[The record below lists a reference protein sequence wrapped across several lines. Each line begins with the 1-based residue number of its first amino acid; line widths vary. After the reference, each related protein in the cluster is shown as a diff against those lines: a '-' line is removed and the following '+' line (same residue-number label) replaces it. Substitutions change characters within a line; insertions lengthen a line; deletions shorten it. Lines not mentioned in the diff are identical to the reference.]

1 MRGFDLI
8 DRTVSRFRITAALG
22 AGGMGEVYR
31 ATDTTLGR
39 DVAVKLLPAAF
50 ADDPERIARLQR
62 EARLLA
68 SLNHAHI
75 AHLYGLE
82 TASVDGA
89 TVHLLVMELVEGE
102 DLAQRLKRGSIPL
115 DEALPLATQIA
126 EALEEAHEKGIVHR
140 DLKPSNIKVTP
151 DGKVKVLDFGLAKAW
166 SGDSGSISSLSNS
179 PTVADAGT
187 AIGVIVGTAAYM
199 SPEQAR
205 GKAVDRR
212 TDIWAFGVVL
222 HEMLTGVRLFDG
234 ETLTD
239 VLAAVVNRPIGW
251 EALPAGTPAAVRRL
265 LARCLERNPRQRLR
279 DMGEARIALDDVQTG
294 ADTTSAELATIR
306 STRRSRARER
316 WVWAALVVLL
326 AALSVYLVSRLSLPA
341 SPSTTRAHAAQFV
354 LETPPGVAFPDLD
367 SPVVSPDGR
376 YAVFAGISTGARA
389 LWIRPL
395 DTPEARMLPGT
406 EGAGNP
412 FWSPDSS
419 SIAFVARG
427 EIRRLLLSAGT
438 VQRICLLPR
447 DRFTGGTWGESGVI
461 VFSTGGP
468 SATLYQVA
476 AGGGESTPVT
486 ALDRSR
492 AEAAHWWPQF
502 LPGGREVLFLIGSGQ
517 QTSAGLHVIS
527 LDAPAARRRVLAD
540 AARFEY
546 AGGYLF
552 AVQRGVLGAR
562 PFDPR
567 RLETTGPIVTI
578 APGVATFAN
587 DSSWGWFS
595 ASASG
600 RLAWVSARDTTVTLE
615 WINRTGKRLG
625 SIGEPGRYSQISLS
639 PDDKRLAVE
648 IPDATGRF
656 DIWILDVTRG
666 LASRLTSD
674 PGNERDVVWSP
685 DSQELVYSSDATGDQ
700 NLLRKRLLESGPP
713 GSLPFE
719 SGTTASEADVAESWS
734 RDGNTL
740 VYVTLG
746 EERTIWTLDMS
757 GRARPEALMKGRFM
771 VDEPQLSP
779 DGRWLAYISTESGRY
794 EVYLEPFKRRGQRV
808 RVSTDGGG
816 QPRWRSDANELFY
829 LSRDGDVMAVSV
841 REGSTGPQIG
851 APAMLLP
858 PGQLRTIMQGGDYD
872 DYAVASDGQRFVM
885 KVAAGQRQPQRI
897 HLVTDWL
904 SLLK

>member
-1 MRGFDLI
+1 
-8 DRTVSRFRITAALG
+8 
-22 AGGMGEVYR
+22 MGEVYR

-39 DVAVKLLPAAF
+39 DVAVKLLPSAF
-50 ADDPERIARLQR
+50 ADVPDRVARLHR

-82 TASVDGA
+82 TADVDGT

-102 DLAQRLKRGSIPL
+102 DLAQRLKLGATPL
-115 DEALPLATQIA
+115 DEALPIAKQIA

-140 DLKPSNIKVTP
+140 DLKPSNIMVTA
-151 DGKVKVLDFGLAKAW
+151 DGTVKVLDFGLAKAW
-166 SGDSGSISSLSNS
+166 TGDSGLTSSLAES
-179 PTVADAGT
+179 PTAAHMGT
-187 AIGVIVGTAAYM
+187 AVGVIVGSAAYM

-222 HEMLTGVRLFDG
+222 YEMLTGVRLFAG

-239 VLAAVVNRPIGW
+239 VLAAVVTRPIAW
-251 EALPAGTPAAVRRL
+251 EALPAGTPATVRRL

-279 DMGEARIALDDVQTG
+279 DIGEARIALGDPQSG
-294 ADTTSAELATIR
+294 ADTTPAALDAIQ
-306 STRRSRARER
+306 STRRGRSRER
-316 WVWAALVVLL
+316 WAWAALVPPVG
-326 AALSVYLVSRLSLPA
+326 AAVGVSLRRLSLPG
-341 SPSTTRAHAAQFV
+341 SMSTSGQPRTPAQFV
-354 LETPPGVAFPDLD
+354 LETPTGLSFPDLD

-376 YAVFAGISTGARA
+376 YVAFTGISATGPRA
-389 LWIRPL
+389 LWIRPF
-395 DTPEARMLPGT
+395 DTPEARLLPGT

-419 SIAFVARG
+419 SIAFVAQG
-427 EIRRLLLSAGT
+427 EIRKLVLSAGT

-447 DRFTGGTWGESGVI
+447 DRFTGGTWGEAGVI

-468 SATLYQVA
+468 SATLYQVP
-476 AGGGESTPVT
+476 AGGGEAAPVT
-486 ALDRSR
+486 TLDRSR

-502 LPGGREVLFLIGSGQ
+502 LPGGRELLFQIGSGQ
-517 QTSAGLHVIS
+517 QASTGLHVIS
-527 LDAPAARRRVLAD
+527 LDAPSARRRVLAD

-562 PFDPR
+562 PFDPG
-567 RLETTGPIVTI
+567 RLEAIGPSVAV

-595 ASASG
+595 ASAGG
-600 RLAWVSARDTTVTLE
+600 RLAWVSARDTTVRLQ
-615 WINRTGKRLG
+615 WINRAGKRLG
-625 SIGEPGRYSQISLS
+625 TIGEPGRYSQIALS
-639 PDDKRLAVE
+639 PDDQRLAVE

-656 DIWILDVTRG
+656 DIWILDVARN

-685 DSQELVYSSDATGDQ
+685 DGQELVFSSDASGDQ

-713 GSLPFE
+713 GSLPFD
-719 SGTTASEADVAESWS
+719 SGTTASEPDVAESWS

-740 VYVTLG
+740 LYVTLG

-757 GRARPEALMKGRFM
+757 GRGRPERLMAGRFI
-771 VDEPQLSP
+771 VDEPQVSP
-779 DGRWLAYISTESGRY
+779 DGRWLAYISTESGRF
-794 EVYLEPFKRRGQRV
+794 EVYVEPFKRRGERV

-816 QPRWRSDANELFY
+816 QPRWRSDGSELFY
-829 LSRDGDVMAVSV
+829 LSLDGDVMAVGV
-841 REGSTGPQIG
+841 RESPTGPQIG

-858 PGQLRTIMQGGDYD
+858 PGNLRAIMQGADYD

-885 KVAAGQRQPQRI
+885 KVAAGQSQPQRI
-897 HLVTDWL
+897 HVVTDWL
-904 SLLK
+904 SLVK

>member
-1 MRGFDLI
+1 
-8 DRTVSRFRITAALG
+8 
-22 AGGMGEVYR
+22 MGEVYR

-50 ADDPERIARLQR
+50 AENPDRVARLQR

-68 SLNHAHI
+68 SLNHVHI

-82 TASVDGA
+82 TATVDG
-89 TVHLLVMELVEGE
+89 TTIHVLVMELVEGE
-102 DLAQRLKRGSIPL
+102 DLAVRLTRGAIPL
-115 DEALPLATQIA
+115 DEALPIAKQIA
-126 EALEEAHEKGIVHR
+126 EALEEAHDKGIVHR
-140 DLKPSNIKVTP
+140 DLKPSNVKVTP
-151 DGKVKVLDFGLAKAW
+151 DGTVKVLDFGLAKAW
-166 SGDSGSISSLSNS
+166 GGESGLSSSLSDS

-187 AIGVIVGTAAYM
+187 AVGVIVGTAAYM

-222 HEMLTGVRLFDG
+222 YEMLTGVRLFSG

-239 VLAAVVNRPIGW
+239 VLAAVVNTPIAW
-251 EALPAGTPAAVRRL
+251 DTLPAGTPAPVRRL
-265 LARCLERNPRQRLR
+265 LARCLERNARQRLR
-279 DMGEARIALDDVQTG
+279 DIGEARIALGDSQSG
-294 ADTTSAELATIR
+294 ANTTLAELESIR
-306 STRRSRARER
+306 STRRSLTRER
-316 WVWAALVVLL
+316 WAWAALVVLL
-326 AALSVYLVSRLSLPA
+326 AALSAFLSRRLSLPTA
-341 SPSTTRAHAAQFV
+341 LSTSGQPRLPAQFI
-354 LETPPGVAFPDLD
+354 LEAPTGLSFPDLD

-376 YAVFAGISTGARA
+376 YVVFTGIPASGQRA

-395 DTPEARMLPGT
+395 DTPEARVLPGT

-427 EIRRLLLSAGT
+427 EIRRLVLSAGT

-447 DRFTGGTWGESGVI
+447 DRFTGGTWGDAGVI

-468 SATLYQVA
+468 SATLYQVP
-476 AGGGESTPVT
+476 AGGGEAAPVT
-486 ALDRSR
+486 TLDRSR

-502 LPGGREVLFLIGSGQ
+502 LPGGREVLFQIGSGHQ
-517 QTSAGLHVIS
+517 ASAGLHVIS
-527 LDAPAARRRVLAD
+527 LDAPAARRRVLED

-562 PFDPR
+562 AFDPR
-567 RLETTGPIVTI
+567 RPETTGPIVTI

-595 ASASG
+595 AAAGG
-600 RLAWVSARDTTVTLE
+600 RLVWVSARDTTVQLQ
-615 WINRTGKRLG
+615 WIHRTGKRLAT
-625 SIGEPGRYSQISLS
+625 IGEPGRYSQIALS
-639 PDDKRLAVE
+639 PDDQRLAVE

-656 DIWILDVTRG
+656 DIWILDVSRG

-674 PGNERDVVWSP
+674 PANERDVVWSP
-685 DSQELVYSSDATGDQ
+685 DSQELVFSSDASGDQ

-719 SGTTASEADVAESWS
+719 SGTTAFEADVAESWS
-734 RDGNTL
+734 RDTNTL
-740 VYVTLG
+740 LYVTLG

-757 GRARPEALMKGRFM
+757 GRGRPETLMKGRFM
-771 VDEPQLSP
+771 IDEPHVSL

-794 EVYLEPFKRRGQRV
+794 EVYVEPFKRRGQRV

-816 QPRWRSDANELFY
+816 QPRWRGDGKELFY
-829 LSRDGDVMAVSV
+829 LTRDGDVMTVSV
-841 REGSTGPQIG
+841 GEGPTGPQIG
-851 APAMLLP
+851 TPAMLQP
-858 PGQLRTIMQGGDYD
+858 PGTLRAIVQGADYD

-885 KVAAGQRQPQRI
+885 KVTAGQPQPQRI
-897 HLVTDWL
+897 HIVTDWL